1 MLDVRFSSALK
12 VLLFLAVAAETDSPV
27 VSSAQLAEQLDAN
40 PSLVRKL
47 LVPLVREGL
56 VTSVKGRAGGTRLAR
71 PAEDVTLAEV
81 YRCVVGDKPLWAC
94 RPESQHVCLVTAH
107 MNDYFTRLTEQAE
120 QAVLGAF
127 TDQTLADGLRELR
140 RLEGN
145 TVQEG
150 CAPGSR

>member
-12 VLLFLAVAAETDSPV
+12 VLLFLAVAAESGSPV
-27 VSSAQLAEQLDAN
+27 LSSAQLAERLDAN

-56 VTSVKGRAGGTRLAR
+56 VESVKGRTGGTKLAR

-81 YRCVVGDKPLWAC
+81 YRCAVGDKPLWAC
-94 RPESQHVCLVTAH
+94 RPESRHVCLVTAH
-107 MNDYFTRLTEQAE
+107 TSDYFTRLTQQAE

-127 TDQTLADGLRELR
+127 ADQTLADGLRELR
-140 RLEGN
+140 SLERN
-145 TVQEG
+145 AVQQ
-150 CAPGSR
+150 S